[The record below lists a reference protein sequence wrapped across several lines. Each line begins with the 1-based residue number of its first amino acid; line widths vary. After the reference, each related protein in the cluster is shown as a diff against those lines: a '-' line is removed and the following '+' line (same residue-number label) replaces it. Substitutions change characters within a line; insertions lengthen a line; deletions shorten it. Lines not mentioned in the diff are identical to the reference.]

1 MSNGVILIAN
11 NNGSIDYVKQAM
23 FLVERIRK
31 FMNVPVSIITDSPIY
46 LKDNFDTSVV
56 DNILTIDY
64 KNTHN
69 KRFYFDGAMAHKLL
83 QFKNHSRS
91 LAYDLSPYDKTI
103 VMDTDF
109 IVSNDSLCRCFES
122 TYDLMMYKDC
132 VDLSGVRDMHEFR
145 YISDKS
151 VDFYWATVVYFE
163 KNEKNS
169 AFFDLVAHIEQE
181 WNHYKKIYQIQNA
194 MFRNDF
200 AFSIAAHIMQGF
212 QRSNDVVK
220 PLPGKHF
227 FTTDKDILWKM
238 HDDYMMFLIE
248 KKDHLGEYTP
258 ISTKGLN
265 VHVMNK
271 FSLERCIQEQECIE
285 VM

>member
-11 NNGSIDYVKQAM
+11 NNETIDYVKQAM
-23 FLVERIRK
+23 FLAERIRK
-31 FMNVPVSIITDSPIY
+31 YMNVSVSIITDSPKY
-46 LKDNFDTSVV
+46 LQENFDTS
-56 DNILTIDY
+56 NIDKVLTIDY
-64 KNTHN
+64 KSTYN
-69 KRFYFDGAMAHKLL
+69 KRFYFDGAMAHKRL

-91 LAYDLSPYDKTI
+91 LAYDLSPYNKTI
-103 VMDTDF
+103 VMDTDY
-109 IVSNDSLCRCFES
+109 IVSNDSLCKCFDS
-122 TYDLMMYKDC
+122 AYDLMMFKDC
-132 VDLSGVRDMHEFR
+132 VDLSGVRDMHEFT
-145 YISDKS
+145 YVSDKS
-151 VDFYWATVVYFE
+151 VAFYWATVVYFE
-163 KNEKNS
+163 KNKKNKT
-169 AFFDLVAHIEQE
+169 FFDLVSHIEQE
-181 WNHYKKIYQIQNA
+181 WNHYKKIYQINNA

-212 QRSNDVVK
+212 QPGNEIVK

-238 HDDYMMFLIE
+238 KEDYMMFLVE

-258 ISTKGLN
+258 ISTQGLN
-265 VHVMNK
+265 IHVMNK

>member
-11 NNGSIDYVKQAM
+11 NNETIDYVKQAM
-23 FLVERIRK
+23 FLAERIRK
-31 FMNVPVSIITDSPIY
+31 YMNVSVSIITDSPKY
-46 LKDNFDTSVV
+46 LQENFDTS
-56 DNILTIDY
+56 NIDKVLTIDY
-64 KNTHN
+64 KSTYN
-69 KRFYFDGAMAHKLL
+69 KRFYFDGAMAHKRL

-91 LAYDLSPYDKTI
+91 LAYDLSPYNKTI
-103 VMDTDF
+103 VMDTDY
-109 IVSNDSLCRCFES
+109 IVSNDTLCKCFDS
-122 TYDLMMYKDC
+122 AYDLMMFKDC
-132 VDLSGVRDMHEFR
+132 VDLSGVRDMHEFT
-145 YISDKS
+145 YVSDKS
-151 VDFYWATVVYFE
+151 VAFYWATVVYFE
-163 KNEKNS
+163 KNKKNKT
-169 AFFDLVAHIEQE
+169 FFDLVSHIEQE
-181 WNHYKKIYQIQNA
+181 WNHYKKIYQINNA

-212 QRSNDVVK
+212 QPGNEIVK

-238 HDDYMMFLIE
+238 KEDYMMFLVE

-258 ISTKGLN
+258 ISTQGLN
-265 VHVMNK
+265 IHVMNK